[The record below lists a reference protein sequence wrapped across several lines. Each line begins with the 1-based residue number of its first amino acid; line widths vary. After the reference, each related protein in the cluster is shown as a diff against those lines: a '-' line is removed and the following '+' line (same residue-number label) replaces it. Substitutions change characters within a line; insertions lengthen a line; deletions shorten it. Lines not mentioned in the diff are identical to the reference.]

1 LVEQFGGWLKSEA
14 EMGIRGCTLRVGD
27 DALTDYN
34 GAGTTTRVT
43 IIEADYTRRHG
54 HSQSGIQFRVRGRL
68 KNCTERDWIDS
79 EWFEPAP
86 REPQTGELWCDADT
100 MPPNASMSRDQRR

>member
-1 LVEQFGGWLKSEA
+1 MKVEDDV
-14 EMGIRGCTLRVGD
+14 GIRGRTLRVGD

-34 GAGTTTRVT
+34 GPGTTTLVT
-43 IIEADYTRRHG
+43 IIAADYTRRHG
-54 HSQSGIQFRVRGRL
+54 HSQSGIQFQVRGKL

-86 REPQTGELWCDADT
+86 RLPQPGDLWCDADT
-100 MPPNASMSRDQRR
+100 TPPNAF